1 MPHVPHNLLARRL
14 LLLEKSG
21 CRCSE
26 APKAHIHGVTAAE
39 VADWHHEGVVVV
51 KVVGGH
57 LGRRHVVHWLLLVT
71 PHVSLVHGHLLVAS
85 HVSLVHGHLLVAPH
99 VSLVHWHLLLMLHGH
114 HWLIKSAKGAF
125 LDRAETNG
133 LLLELGN
140 GSSLHLKV
148 DGCTC
153 GVLHD
158 LRQAC

>member
-1 MPHVPHNLLARRL
+1 
-14 LLLEKSG
+14 
-21 CRCSE
+21 
-26 APKAHIHGVTAAE
+26 
-39 VADWHHEGVVVV
+39 
-51 KVVGGH
+51 
-57 LGRRHVVHWLLLVT
+57 
-71 PHVSLVHGHLLVAS
+71 
-85 HVSLVHGHLLVAPH
+85 
-99 VSLVHWHLLLMLHGH
+99 LLLMLHGH